1 MTSNAFIADRLEEEA
16 STRND
21 YGGIALMNSA
31 SIIRTFKAV
40 ITDARQLKGV
50 RGIGEGTRKRVQAI
64 LELGEAYQVP
74 IPSPAVASP
83 AKALDVP
90 ASSVAVASVSSAPVR
105 STSEPV
111 SAPPPSEKPN
121 KKRARL
127 EAESEQ
133 KEPILF
139 DFTCIKFIGAV
150 CNRNLH
156 EKGIHTL
163 DELERRVANNT
174 VSLQANQRA
183 GLKYRLDLAQ
193 RVPREEV
200 KEIGELVLAV
210 VKKYD
215 MRGDIVG
222 SYRRGRADSGDI
234 DVLIT
239 GDKNKIHRIVAEL
252 KTTIIKYIF
261 SFGEVKLMAVAMGP
275 SSGVCRSLDIRFVPE
290 AIYASSLLFATGPME
305 LNIYQRQLAIEKGMK
320 LSEYGLVDGEGKLMA
335 VGSEE
340 AIFEVLGMEW
350 LTPIE
355 REAFNAEKVRVAD
368 EKVEEDVKNGEA

>member
-1 MTSNAFIADRLEEEA
+1 MTSNAFNSFIADRLEEEA
-16 STRND
+16 SARND

-74 IPSPAVASP
+74 VPSPVVASP

-90 ASSVAVASVSSAPVR
+90 ASSVAVASAPVR

-111 SAPPPSEKPN
+111 STPPSAKSSEKPS

-163 DELERRVANNT
+163 DELERRVANNS

-252 KTTIIKYIF
+252 KVYSIKYIF
-261 SFGEVKLMAVAMGP
+261 SFGEVKLMAVVMGT
-275 SSGVCRSLDIRFVPE
+275 SGVCRSLDIRFVPE

-350 LTPIE
+350 LTPCE
-355 REAFNAEKVRVAD
+355 REAFNAEKVV
-368 EKVEEDVKNGEA
+368 VEEEVKNGEE